1 MESKNLTLPIT
12 IISIAVPLVVLALF
26 YLKPPQVEVGFD
38 LHILPAFHAALN
50 FTTAVMLLTGYVFI
64 RRGQRKVHQYA
75 MMTAFVLSSVFLIS
89 YVTYHTFTEPT
100 RFGGEGIL
108 KGIYYFILITHIIL
122 ATAVLP
128 MVLFSLT
135 YGLQNRFD
143 KHRRVAKW
151 TFPIWLY
158 VAISGVLVYL
168 LISPYYV
175 YA

>member
-1 MESKNLTLPIT
+1 
-12 IISIAVPLVVLALF
+12 
-26 YLKPPQVEVGFD
+26 LKPPQVEVGFD

-135 YGLQNRFD
+135 YGLQSRFD

>member
-1 MESKNLTLPIT
+1 
-12 IISIAVPLVVLALF
+12 
-26 YLKPPQVEVGFD
+26 
-38 LHILPAFHAALN
+38 
-50 FTTAVMLLTGYVFI
+50 MLLTGYVFI

-135 YGLQNRFD
+135 YGLQSRFD

>member
-1 MESKNLTLPIT
+1 MEPKNLTLPIT

-135 YGLQNRFD
+135 YGLQSRFD

>member
-1 MESKNLTLPIT
+1 MEPKNLTLPIT

>member
-1 MESKNLTLPIT
+1 
-12 IISIAVPLVVLALF
+12 
-26 YLKPPQVEVGFD
+26 
-38 LHILPAFHAALN
+38 
-50 FTTAVMLLTGYVFI
+50 
-64 RRGQRKVHQYA
+64 

-108 KGIYYFILITHIIL
+108 KVIYYFILITHIIL

-135 YGLQNRFD
+135 YGLQSRFD